1 MRLRPLAAVAASV
14 MVLAPALPAAAS
26 AATADLSQGAKQP
39 VIVVLKDQHPDAPA
53 SKVDNSRRQG
63 LTRSDQQPLVDQA
76 KQTGAADVKQFSV
89 VNGFSAKLTGAEQ
102 QHLASD
108 PRVQA
113 VYPDLVVRKAEPS
126 TTTDQAPAAT
136 ASAGACPTDPAKPLV
151 EPEASEMRAFFSRS
165 ITLVSFW
172 SVAVSAWALR
182 SPSV

>member
-14 MVLAPALPAAAS
+14 MVLVPVVPALAS
-26 AATADLSQGAKQP
+26 AATGDLSQGAKQP
-39 VIVVLKDQHPDAPA
+39 VIVVLKDQHPDAPVT
-53 SKVDNSRRQG
+53 KGDNSRRQG

-113 VYPDLVVRKAEPS
+113 VYPDLAAGHRPGARGHRGIRGLPHGS
-126 TTTDQAPAAT
+126 GQAAAGT
-136 ASAGACPTDPAKPLV
+136 GG
-151 EPEASEMRAFFSRS
+151 
-165 ITLVSFW
+165 
-172 SVAVSAWALR
+172 VADHAR
-182 SPSV
+182 RR